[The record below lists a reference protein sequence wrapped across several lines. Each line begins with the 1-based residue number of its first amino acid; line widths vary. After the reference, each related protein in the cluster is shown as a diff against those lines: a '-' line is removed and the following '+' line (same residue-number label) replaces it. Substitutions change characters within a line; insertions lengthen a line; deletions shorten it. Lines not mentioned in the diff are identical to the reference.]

1 MKVWLMLLYVL
12 PTLVVMAQHART
24 NLEETVGSD
33 TSAARADLKRRRESP
48 SQELPDE
55 QLPDLDLLSQPVQVM
70 QPVESSA
77 ESIALQLQPMS
88 PAEEPRL
95 GHTARPVTEPAAKK
109 AEQPMA
115 GDAVRG
121 FCCYYSSD
129 PNNHCGNCQA
139 KDSRAWNADPSNCA
153 SSGGSYCS
161 GVVGLFGIDKEVPAI
176 NKQIEPPVL
185 VPLPKMF
192 RVFGWGAG
200 CGFASVMVAL
210 ALVCRRHP
218 WHDYTLVSSSD
229 HLLLVSEAQDQYGDS
244 AA

>member
-1 MKVWLMLLYVL
+1 MKVWLALLYVL
-12 PTLVVMAQHART
+12 PALVAMAQDTRT

-33 TSAARADLKRRRESP
+33 TSAARAGLKQRREP
-48 SQELPDE
+48 ASQVLPDE

-70 QPVESSA
+70 QPVESA
-77 ESIALQLQPMS
+77 ESIPLQLQPMT
-88 PAEEPRL
+88 P
-95 GHTARPVTEPAAKK
+95 

-115 GDAVRG
+115 GDAVHG

-129 PNNHCGNCQA
+129 PNDHCGNCQA

-161 GVVGLFGIDKEVPAI
+161 GVVGLFSIDKEVPAI
-176 NKQIEPPVL
+176 TKQIEPRVM
-185 VPLPKMF
+185 VSLPKMF

-200 CGFASVMVAL
+200 CGFASVMVAF
-210 ALVCRRHP
+210 ALVCRRVP

-229 HLLLVSEAQDQYGDS
+229 HLLLVSDAQDQYGDS